1 MGLWDRLLRRRRPPK
16 PTNDAEAVRL
26 AVEEL
31 GRRHAR
37 NRKRGLARDP
47 LVEAD
52 RQVVIDGKQ
61 SADISGELLSLT
73 ADTFLNQKLYGH
85 DEKKAEDITHA
96 EGGAQAATV
105 ASADALA
112 DMKKK
117 GITPREH
124 YYRTAE
130 RQQTGEI
137 QETFLINE
145 RLGEKPEDATE
156 QDA

>member
-1 MGLWDRLLRRRRPPK
+1 MGLWERLVRRRNPPK
-16 PTNDAEAVRL
+16 PANDAEAVRL

-37 NRKRGLARDP
+37 NRKRGRGKAP
-47 LVEAD
+47 YVEAD

-61 SADISGELLSLT
+61 SADISSELLSLT

-85 DEKKAEDITHA
+85 DEKRAEDVTHA
-96 EGGAQAATV
+96 EGGAQAATL

-112 DMKKK
+112 DMKRK
-117 GITPREH
+117 GITPQEH
-124 YYRTAE
+124 YYRAAE

-137 QETFLINE
+137 QETFLIDE
-145 RLGEKPEDATE
+145 PPQESGDAKE
-156 QDA
+156 QSA

>member
-1 MGLWDRLLRRRRPPK
+1 MGFWDWFLRRKKPPRPAD
-16 PTNDAEAVRL
+16 DAEAVRL

-37 NRKRGLARDP
+37 KQKKGLGRDP
-47 LVEAD
+47 FVEAD
-52 RQVVIDGKQ
+52 RQVVIDGKR

-73 ADTFLNQKLYGH
+73 ADTFLHQKLYGH

-112 DMKKK
+112 EMRKK
-117 GITPREH
+117 GIRPQEH
-124 YYRTAE
+124 YYRIAE

-137 QETFLINE
+137 QETFLIDEN
-145 RLGEKPEDATE
+145 LEKKPSDATE
-156 QDA
+156 QDV